1 MTRLLICR
9 HGQTGWNASGRIQGQ
24 TNIELSEIGH
34 AQAEKAADLLAA
46 RHPDVLV
53 ASDLQRA
60 TQTAAAIATAT
71 GLTVATDRR
80 LRERGYGPWE
90 GLTDDELAL
99 RYPTEFACW
108 RAGEP
113 IRIDGVEELAEVS
126 ERMSTAL
133 LDAAARAP
141 GGTVVVV
148 THGGA
153 ARRGVGALLGWP
165 DHIVSTL
172 GSLANCHWTELRR
185 GRAGWR
191 LIAHNLGA

>member
-24 TNIELSEIGH
+24 TDIELSEIGH

-46 RHPDVLV
+46 LHPDVLV

-60 TQTAAAIATAT
+60 AQTAAAIAAAT

-133 LDAAARAP
+133 LDAAGRAP

-165 DHIVSTL
+165 DNIVSTL
-172 GSLANCHWTELRR
+172 GSLGNCRWTELRR

-191 LIAHNLGA
+191 LVAHNVGA